1 MILGRSSYRRPRHYG
16 NGIDQYSE
24 LVELAHNTWDISH
37 DHKFCANPLEL
48 SDSSYLSKLL
58 LPAFFTGMMAWT
70 SSSNHETYSS
80 IASMLGLGMNSF
92 VQSQSKMD

>member
-1 MILGRSSYRRPRHYG
+1 MVLGRSSYRRPRHYG

-48 SDSSYLSKLL
+48 SDSSYLSKFLL
-58 LPAFFTGMMAWT
+58 KWLCMGMMVWKISTKEA
-70 SSSNHETYSS
+70 SKHEPVLPWSLCL
-80 IASMLGLGMNSF
+80 I
-92 VQSQSKMD
+92 